1 MKKKLLGIG
10 LILMMTFGLTAC
22 SNVIKINE
30 VIASPDSKLVD
41 FEIVDNNF
49 YGCILVD
56 KNTKT
61 FISDENKKFRIG
73 DDIHFYYRKNNTKTY
88 DCFGIITDIEEE
100 SFKINN
106 VLIDKMNVSDT
117 LTIKSSEV
125 KDGIIHNTDNSW
137 Y

>member
-22 SNVIKINE
+22 SNVININE

-56 KNTKT
+56 KNT
-61 FISDENKKFRIG
+61 NVM
-73 DDIHFYYRKNNTKTY
+73 YYWITCKNG
-88 DCFGIITDIEEE
+88 GITPIYNEDGSLKLYEE
-100 SFKINN
+100 
-106 VLIDKMNVSDT
+106 
-117 LTIKSSEV
+117 
-125 KDGIIHNTDNSW
+125 
-137 Y
+137 